1 MANQRPR
8 TAGIARKE
16 FPGRPVADPAEPA
29 PPQDLAEKPVPL
41 TGAHPDDA
49 ADEDTPLE
57 DTARIPSVEA
67 SPTASAAAPAH
78 QETPSSADD
87 LPTDAAELHD
97 PSLVEEELEEEDEEL
112 RFAPR
117 PAVAAPPL
125 PDGELPVI
133 RIRPTGGWRSL
144 DLREVWRYR
153 ELMFTLAWREISIR
167 YKQTVLGAA
176 WAIIQPLMTTVV
188 FGVLFRLL
196 MGRGNEPAPKGIPYV
211 VSTLC
216 AMLPW
221 QLFAHSLN
229 QSGNILVQYRAM
241 ITKIYFPRLILPAAA
256 VLSSLVDFAVSFV
269 ALLAIML
276 AYGVSPSWGVVLLP
290 AFVALA
296 LISSLAVG
304 LWLSAMN
311 AIYRDF
317 RYIIPFIVQIG
328 MFVSPVVYS
337 TESIRHRLP
346 EWALALYALNPMA
359 GVIEGFR
366 WALLGTAR
374 PPGLEIFASAAAAT
388 IILIAGM
395 FYFRRMERTIADLI

>member
-1 MANQRPR
+1 MTDHKSR
-8 TAGIARKE
+8 TAGIARRE
-16 FPGRPVADPAEPA
+16 SRDRPAADSAD
-29 PPQDLAEKPVPL
+29 PQDLAEKTSPS
-41 TGAHPDDA
+41 TGAQPDDPA
-49 ADEDTPLE
+49 EEDTPLD
-57 DTARIPSVEA
+57 DTTPIPSVETHA
-67 SPTASAAAPAH
+67 PAAAATGH
-78 QETPSSADD
+78 QEAPSSADD
-87 LPTDAAELHD
+87 LSADAAERDD
-97 PSLVEEELEEEDEEL
+97 PSSLEEELADDEEL
-112 RFAPR
+112 RFTRR
-117 PAVAAPPL
+117 PAAAAPPP
-125 PDGELPVI
+125 PDGQLPVI

-153 ELMFTLAWREISIR
+153 ELMLTLAWREISIR

-196 MGRGNEPAPKGIPYV
+196 MGRGNEPAPKGIPYA

-276 AYGVSPSWGVVLLP
+276 AYGLCPSWGVLLLP

-296 LISSLAVG
+296 LVSSLAVG
-304 LWLSAMN
+304 LWLAAMN

-374 PPGLEIFASAAAAT
+374 PPGLELLASASAATA
-388 IILIAGM
+388 ILVAGM